1 VFGPDR
7 NLYITAYFAPGPTFP
22 VVARL
27 NVKTGDCEVFADI
40 VAVSRSPTPPTDL
53 TFGPDGNLY
62 VVQGGGVLRFN
73 GETGKF
79 IDFFVPPGSHGLE
92 NPFGLLWG

>member
-7 NLYITAYFAPGPTFP
+7 NLYVTASVGPTFP

-27 NVKTGDCEVFADI
+27 NVKTGDCEAFADI
-40 VAVSRSPTPPTDL
+40 FAVSSPTPPTDL

-73 GETGKF
+73 GETGKC